1 MSTMTSGIIP
11 SPLTPRLR
19 IKAMPFM
26 DAVKAIPSKGKMFFA
41 PTFLLPDSVI
51 LRDFVLKFMDHKH
64 DVCKWLG

>member
-1 MSTMTSGIIP
+1 
-11 SPLTPRLR
+11 
-19 IKAMPFM
+19 M
-26 DAVKAIPSKGKMFFA
+26 DDVKAIPSKGKIYVFA